1 MAAIVQGQAYAG
13 EIYRMFKFSSL
24 NTQTDEESLHLASLA
39 RHVLQL
45 GSNLTKNSLLWFP

>member
-13 EIYRMFKFSSL
+13 ETYRMFKFSSL